1 MGSLVLCH
9 KTKAK
14 RPYEIARIHRK
25 IYTVEELCFYLRNNF
40 YLVDYTIMNTSLCEW
55 LEQELGLFSLGEA
68 LRVEIAGLCQTENFV
83 MTILRASGIY
93 SSGEL
98 LYIEETFRNLKEQKD
113 VERQKQKADNLFQ
126 SGEIEEAIRVYQRI
140 LRESWDDS
148 VEISLYGRIYACLG
162 SAYGARFLYEEAAVL
177 LKRAYTMCEDEH
189 MLWAYIYACYCY
201 MTPERYKSL
210 IESEPKYERIDAS
223 IQKEISEIR
232 STSKDPFSVKRL
244 QKWKEDYKRS

>member
-25 IYTVEELCFYLRNNF
+25 IYTIEELCYYLRNNF
-40 YLVDYTIMNTSLCEW
+40 YLVDYTIMNVGLCEW
-55 LEQELGLFSLGEA
+55 LEQELGLFELGEA
-68 LRVEIAGLCQTENFV
+68 LRVEIAGTSQTEGFV

-98 LYIEETFRNLKEQKD
+98 LYIEETFKNLKEQKD

-140 LRESWDDS
+140 LREAWDDS
-148 VEISLYGRIYACLG
+148 VEVSLYGRIFACLG
-162 SAYGARFLYEEAAVL
+162 SAYGAKFLYEEAAAL
-177 LKRAYTMCEDEH
+177 LKRAYTMCGDEH
-189 MLWAYIYACYCY
+189 MLWAYIYSCYCY
-201 MTPERYKSL
+201 MDSEQYKEL
-210 IESEPKYERIDAS
+210 IESEPKYETINES
-223 IQKEISEIR
+223 IQREIKEIRTQEHES
-232 STSKDPFSVKRL
+232 FSVKTV